1 MFRDKIMH
9 FEQQLALAH
18 QELTR
23 YGIQASNSHP
33 ISFQLLHWSGLQAP
47 LPHYGH
53 FKTNFSIFSAWYS
66 LIFAI
71 IFILAEIISDTPIAL
86 ISAIFTSLF
95 AGLTAGISMATYYC
109 YSAKRFNLSPWHQ
122 LK

>member
-1 MFRDKIMH
+1 MY

-23 YGIQASNSHP
+23 CSIQSSNSHP
-33 ISFQLLHWSGLQAP
+33 ITFQVLHWSGLQAP

-53 FKTNFSIFSAWYS
+53 FKIKFSIFFAWYS

-71 IFILAEIISDTPIAL
+71 IFILAEIISDTPITL
-86 ISAIFTSLF
+86 ISAVFSSLF
-95 AGLTAGISMATYYC
+95 AGLTAGISMATYYY
-109 YSAKRFNLSPWHQ
+109 YSAKRFNLSLWQQ